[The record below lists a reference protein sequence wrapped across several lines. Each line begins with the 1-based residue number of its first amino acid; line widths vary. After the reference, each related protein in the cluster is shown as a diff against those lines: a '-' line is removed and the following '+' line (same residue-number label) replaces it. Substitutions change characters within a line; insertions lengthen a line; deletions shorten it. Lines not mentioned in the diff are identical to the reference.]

1 VVTTGKANPLY
12 PEEAQITFQ
21 WIMPAPRTD
30 PAHLFVV
37 EQEEAADQT
46 T

>member
-1 VVTTGKANPLY
+1 
-12 PEEAQITFQ
+12 
-21 WIMPAPRTD
+21 MPAPRTD

-37 EQEEAADQT
+37 EQEEEEDQT